1 MIKIGDRV
9 QIYSEVRSRYHLEYG
24 RVTDL
29 STTAAKVKLERIPNP
44 ISFYLSELA
53 VRNIK
58 KYSNEYGSLVVDM
71 LEGFKPIADIKRPDD
86 VFLFSLKDAEKIVLI
101 TENKDSQIVVCFP
114 FDGKCYFVLY
124 NGCKEGAICI
134 VTIEEFKCDLSPSDE
149 IDRIYKETLQ

>member
-29 STTAAKVKLERIPNP
+29 SNTAAKVKLERIPNP

-58 KYSNEYGSLVVDM
+58 K
-71 LEGFKPIADIKRPDD
+71 I
-86 VFLFSLKDAEKIVLI
+86 
-101 TENKDSQIVVCFP
+101 
-114 FDGKCYFVLY
+114 
-124 NGCKEGAICI
+124 
-134 VTIEEFKCDLSPSDE
+134 
-149 IDRIYKETLQ
+149 